1 MSIPTKWFLVGLD
14 NCPFTNKAIA
24 FLESKHQSVKVL
36 KIQRK
41 EINTIQK
48 KLNEYQLLKPNNYNT
63 FPLIWSPIKEFV
75 GGYNDLIK
83 VTFGQVT
90 FSFDKHVCSENQK
103 IIEFILKSLGKIYI
117 PFCNFS
123 KSSYQ
128 RKPNHIHMY
137 LDPPS
142 RMQQH
147 IYQNHHYPLQND
159 MKGFSITFY
168 KNIPRMIYFNETN
181 WKYISH
187 FDNQFNYWCYVV
199 IHEVLHAIGFAYH
212 FNDNYNDLKLNYEI
226 PCKIM
231 TQQTRSRYVQQNV
244 SYFNINNYIKF
255 F

>member
-90 FSFDKHVCSENQK
+90 FSFDKYVCSENQNN
-103 IIEFILKSLGKIYI
+103 Y
-117 PFCNFS
+117 
-123 KSSYQ
+123 
-128 RKPNHIHMY
+128 R
-137 LDPPS
+137 
-142 RMQQH
+142 
-147 IYQNHHYPLQND
+147 
-159 MKGFSITFY
+159 
-168 KNIPRMIYFNETN
+168 IYF
-181 WKYISH
+181 
-187 FDNQFNYWCYVV
+187 
-199 IHEVLHAIGFAYH
+199 
-212 FNDNYNDLKLNYEI
+212 
-226 PCKIM
+226 KIF
-231 TQQTRSRYVQQNV
+231 R
-244 SYFNINNYIKF
+244 
-255 F
+255 